1 MPTTIRFTK
10 ATLDSL
16 PLPEAGKRTEYSDDR
31 VPDLRLRVTST
42 GAKSFCV
49 FKRVRGGSPIRETL
63 GSYPAMTIDQARTK
77 AAEVVAN
84 IAGGANPSEV
94 RRAARGELTFGQLFN
109 EYLERH
115 ARPNK
120 RTWEDDLQRYE
131 QYLKTP
137 LQAKKLS
144 QIDQQTIRRLLDS
157 ITSNGHPAVSNR
169 VKALASTVFNRGI
182 EWGHTTSN
190 PVIGIRSNR
199 EISRDR
205 FLSGEELERLFTA
218 LTETLD
224 DNLRDYVWLSIL
236 TAARRSNV
244 MAMRWAD
251 IDQSRKTWTIPASES
266 KNGQPLYIPLHD
278 SAMQILNERL
288 ARRADNSIYVFP
300 GTGQTGHL
308 VEPKKGWYAL
318 LERAGIEDFRF
329 HDLRRTNASWQA
341 ISGVSTAIIGKSL
354 GHQSQ
359 QSTQVYARLS
369 MDPVR
374 AGMNQ
379 GIDAMLA
386 KFNVPVRDE
395 NSA

>member
-120 RTWEDDLQRYE
+120 RTWKQDQQNYDR
-131 QYLKTP
+131 YLKTP

-144 QIDQQTIRRLLDS
+144 QIDRQTIRRLLDS
-157 ITSNGHPAVSNR
+157 ITSNGLPTVANR
-169 VKALASTVFNRGI
+169 IKALISSIYSQGI

-190 PVIGIRSNR
+190 PVIGIRANR
-199 EISRDR
+199 ETSRDR
-205 FLSGEELERLFTA
+205 FLQEEELDRFLLA
-218 LTETLD
+218 LSETPD
-224 DNLRDYVWLSIL
+224 DNLRDFVWIAFL

-251 IDQSRKTWTIPASES
+251 IERSRKTWTIPASES
-266 KNGQPLYIPLHD
+266 KNRQPLHIPLHD
-278 SAMQILNERL
+278 LAIEILEARL
-288 ARRADNSIYVFP
+288 ARRTDSSIYVFP
-300 GTGQTGHL
+300 GTGKTGHL

-341 ISGVSTAIIGKSL
+341 ISGVSNVIIAKIL

-369 MDPVR
+369 MEPVR

-386 KFNVPVRDE
+386 NFNAPVRDE

>member
-10 ATLDSL
+10 AILDSL
-16 PLPEAGKRTEYSDDR
+16 PLPEAGKRIEYSDDR

-109 EYLERH
+109 EYMERY

-120 RTWEDDLQRYE
+120 RTWKDDLQRYE
-131 QYLKTP
+131 QYLKTS

-157 ITSNGHPAVSNR
+157 ITSSGHPAVSNR
-169 VKALASTVFNRGI
+169 VKALASTIFNRGI

-190 PVIGIRSNR
+190 PVIGISANR
-199 EISRDR
+199 ETSRDR
-205 FLSGEELERLFTA
+205 FLSGEELERLFKA
-218 LTETLD
+218 LAETPD
-224 DNLRDYVWLSIL
+224 DKLRDYIWLSIL
-236 TAARRSNV
+236 TAARRTNV

-251 IDQSRKTWTIPASES
+251 IDLSRKTWTIPASES
-266 KNGQPLYIPLHD
+266 KNRQPLHIPLHD
-278 SAMQILNERL
+278 LAIEILEARL
-288 ARRADNSIYVFP
+288 VRRADTSIYVFP
-300 GTGQTGHL
+300 GTGRTGHL

-318 LERAGIEDFRF
+318 LERAGIEDCHL

-369 MDPVR
+369 MEPVR

-386 KFNVPVRDE
+386 NFNVPVRDE
-395 NSA
+395 NK

>member
-10 ATLDSL
+10 ATLDNL
-16 PLPEAGKRTEYSDDR
+16 PLPEAGKRNEYSDDR

-109 EYLERH
+109 EYMERH

-120 RTWEDDLQRYE
+120 RTWEEDLQRYE

-144 QIDQQTIRRLLDS
+144 QIDQQIIRRLLTS
-157 ITSNGHPAVSNR
+157 ITSSGHPAVSNR
-169 VKALASTVFNRGI
+169 VKALASTIFNRGI
-182 EWGHTTSN
+182 EWGYITSN
-190 PVIGIRSNR
+190 PVIGIRGNR

-205 FLSGEELERLFTA
+205 FLSRAEVRRLWTA
-218 LTETLD
+218 LNETPD
-224 DNLRDYVWLSIL
+224 NNLRDYISLSLL
-236 TAARRSNV
+236 TGGRRSNIT
-244 MAMRWAD
+244 AMRWAD
-251 IDQSRKTWTIPASES
+251 IDFSRAVWIIPANES
-266 KNGQPLYIPLHD
+266 KNGIQMPIALVDEALEVLKY
-278 SAMQILNERL
+278 
-288 ARRADNSIYVFP
+288 RRETQQGDEIFVFP
-300 GTGQTGHL
+300 GTGKTGHL
-308 VEPKKGWYAL
+308 VDPKKGWYAL
-318 LERAGIEDFRF
+318 LERAGIEDCRL
-329 HDLRRTNASWQA
+329 HDLRRTLASWQA
-341 ISGVSTAIIGKSL
+341 ISGVSLLIVGKSL
-354 GHQSQ
+354 GHKSQ
-359 QSTQVYARLS
+359 QSTQVYARLN

-374 AGMNQ
+374 DGMER
-379 GIDAMLA
+379 GVAAMFA
-386 KFNVPVRDE
+386 SPEQDDQ
-395 NSA
+395 ST